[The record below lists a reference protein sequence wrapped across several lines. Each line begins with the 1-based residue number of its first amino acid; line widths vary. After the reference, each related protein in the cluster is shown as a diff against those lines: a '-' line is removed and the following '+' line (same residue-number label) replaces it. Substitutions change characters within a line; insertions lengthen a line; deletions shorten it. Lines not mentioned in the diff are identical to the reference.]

1 MANFILASPDF
12 RYPIVDE
19 SGKATE
25 DLQRFFAAAVELIN
39 AINPTIGAGS
49 PEGVLSAG
57 PQAIYV
63 DSSAPVG
70 EGIYIKQSGTGN
82 TGWVKRS

>member
-1 MANFILASPDF
+1 MADSILISPNFS
-12 RYPIVDE
+12 YPIVDK
-19 SGKATE
+19 SGMAT
-25 DLQRFFAAAVELIN
+25 DDFQRFIFVAVELIN
-39 AINPTIGAGS
+39 AINPSIGIGS

-57 PQAIYV
+57 PQALYV

-70 EGIYIKQSGTGN
+70 EGVYIKETGTGN